1 MCVNSTDPLPQPKP
15 IAFLFL
21 NDTVPCVLLQVRSSE
36 WIGFSCQA
44 LVPPFEPPL
53 NCSHVVFV
61 PKQPNTLFSE
71 HLYKLLGLL
80 MLAPLLESVGESKD
94 LKMDLMWDL

>member
-1 MCVNSTDPLPQPKP
+1 MT
-15 IAFLFL
+15 LFH
-21 NDTVPCVLLQVRSSE
+21 VSFLQVRSSE

-44 LVPPFEPPL
+44 LVPPSEPPL

-71 HLYKLLGLL
+71 HLYKLSGLL
-80 MLAPLLESVGESKD
+80 MLAPLLDSVGESKD
-94 LKMDLMWDL
+94 LKMDLDVGSLKYKGGESVLPCEF